1 MQLDHLHIA
10 AIPLDIALAD
20 KQANLNA
27 VEDALSKLDAN
38 TDLVVLPELF
48 STGYINDH
56 DALIELS
63 ETISGPTV
71 ARIKEMSHQ
80 YGVALAGSYLTR
92 IGGELRNRAFFIEP
106 SGEEA
111 YYDKAHL
118 FGISQESKDLH
129 GGERQS
135 DIVRY
140 RGWNISMIVCY
151 DLRFPVWCRNVNN
164 NYDVML
170 VPSNWPESRDYAW
183 RQLLIARAI
192 ENQAYVVGANRGGED
207 KFGVYPQSMTQIFDY
222 TGAPIGATT
231 PSGAVTATIDRAALN
246 EARRKMPVA
255 NDADTFTIA
264 VRNSH
269 KL

>member
-27 VEDALSKLDAN
+27 VENALSGLEAH

-56 DALIELS
+56 DTLIELS
-63 ETISGPTV
+63 ETTSGPTIS
-71 ARIKEMSHQ
+71 RLKELAHS
-80 YGVALAGSYLTR
+80 YGTAIAGSYLTR
-92 IGGELRNRAFFIEP
+92 LGGELRNRAFFIEP

-118 FGISQESKDLH
+118 FGISRESKDLH
-129 GGERQS
+129 GGEDRS
-135 DIVRY
+135 PIVRY

-151 DLRFPVWCRNVNN
+151 DLRFPVWCRNVDNH
-164 NYDVML
+164 YDL
-170 VPSNWPESRDYAW
+170 LIVPSNWPESRDYAW
-183 RQLLIARAI
+183 HQLLIARAI
-192 ENQAYVVGANRGGED
+192 ENQAYVVGANRGGMD
-207 KFGVYPQSMTQIFDY
+207 QFGVYPQSMTQIYDY
-222 TGAPIGATT
+222 TGKPVGTST
-231 PSGAVTATIDRAALN
+231 QDGTVTATIDRQAMN
-246 EARRKMPVA
+246 EARRKMPVI
-255 NDADTFTIA
+255 NDADTFTIDR
-264 VRNSH
+264 RNSL